1 MPEVIDCTPTW
12 EGILPLLLQGAK
24 ANPITINTQA
34 QFQAMAR
41 NADKLLILAVQANI
55 CCQEFDND
63 VEAAAEF
70 RRLRKILDTITIK
83 SDLLRARITQEIREK
98 YK

>member
-24 ANPITINTQA
+24 ANPITINTQE

-41 NADKLLILAVQANI
+41 NADKLLILAVQADI
-55 CCQEFDND
+55 CSQEFDD
-63 VEAAAEF
+63 PVDQAREF
-70 RRLRKILDTITIK
+70 QRLSRILRTIK
-83 SDLLRARITQEIREK
+83 INDLLRARITKELKDR
-98 YK
+98 